1 MFLNRL
7 TPKIRICSC
16 AKLGPLKTLRQASR
30 TAMNGDLNNIAAE
43 RLRKEAVVDSAY
55 HERSF
60 AIGPQQDDP
69 PIRKSYRPF
78 LVNDEL
84 PQDDWISKLELSAVL
99 KMVES
104 LVLNAGEERLRVLVL
119 HGSMRSR

>member
-1 MFLNRL
+1 M
-7 TPKIRICSC
+7 T
-16 AKLGPLKTLRQASR
+16 T
-30 TAMNGDLNNIAAE
+30 NGDLNNTAAE
-43 RLRKEAVVDSAY
+43 RLRKEVAIDAAY

-60 AIGPQQDDP
+60 AIASEQDDRA
-69 PIRKSYRPF
+69 IRKSYRPF
-78 LVNDEL
+78 LINDEL
-84 PQDDWISKLELSAVL
+84 SKDDWISKLELSAVL